1 MSDPTAGTGDSTQR
15 PAEPWQAPAP
25 APGAAPD
32 ARRPLDDPDQT
43 SDAAADGRDGSGPAP
58 QARPDHGQAAAGQA
72 AYPAAP
78 DGQSP
83 SGQPLPGQPGYP
95 QPPYGQAPYQGQ
107 APYGQAPY
115 AQSPYGQNSYGQ
127 AGPGQAP
134 YGQSPSGQPPYGQT
148 PYGQPPYGSSP
159 YGQPPYG
166 QSPYGVQ
173 PGQAPVPPGAYG
185 AAPYG
190 YAYGSAPDAAGAA
203 PRPGGLGLVGLG
215 LVVVAMVVD
224 AVLFHQL
231 GQGIGQLL
239 LQLNIDPTS
248 VDQADFQQRVQSS
261 PEFLQFAAD
270 NETSVRVLMLF
281 LAVGLVGWVI
291 SIVAAATRRGRPAG
305 IAGILVGIAAPVVI
319 LIAGA
324 MGMAFLFQ

>member
-1 MSDPTAGTGDSTQR
+1 MRALGLRDFVLVVR
-15 PAEPWQAPAP
+15 E
-25 APGAAPD
+25 
-32 ARRPLDDPDQT
+32 LEIL
-43 SDAAADGRDGSGPAP
+43 AAAVDVEVIAEQLRAHGRTFDVP
-58 QARPDHGQAAAGQA
+58 ARPTRTPGR
-72 AYPAAP
+72 
-78 DGQSP
+78 
-83 SGQPLPGQPGYP
+83 LP
-95 QPPYGQAPYQGQ
+95 
-107 APYGQAPY
+107 
-115 AQSPYGQNSYGQ
+115 
-127 AGPGQAP
+127 
-134 YGQSPSGQPPYGQT
+134 
-148 PYGQPPYGSSP
+148 
-159 YGQPPYG
+159 
-166 QSPYGVQ
+166 
-173 PGQAPVPPGAYG
+173 
-185 AAPYG
+185 
-190 YAYGSAPDAAGAA
+190 
-203 PRPGGLGLVGLG
+203 LGLVGLG